1 MYGHKKAAYSLY
13 KRISGLCNNFSIK
26 FSMTYRIPEHQQ
38 IGQCVNPINYIRLGQ
53 IQSESVKPYQRF
65 VSEIE
70 RQIFTVIQSPAQGKT
85 GPHEALL
92 EPKFILFFNTKK
104 QGQSWSN
111 PAKNGQTKS
120 AFQIQKTPG
129 KP

>member
-1 MYGHKKAAYSLY
+1 MKL
-13 KRISGLCNNFSIK
+13 
-26 FSMTYRIPEHQQ
+26 
-38 IGQCVNPINYIRLGQ
+38 
-53 IQSESVKPYQRF
+53 YQRF

-70 RQIFTVIQSPAQGKT
+70 RQIFTVIPSPAQGKT

-92 EPKFILFFNTKK
+92 EPKFILFFNTKGVPKPDYPLINTKK
-104 QGQSWSN
+104 QGQNWSN

-120 AFQIQKTPG
+120 AFQIQENPG